1 MKRIIQAVG
10 RLVRKMNAEE
20 MKLVILVRNDLKLPK
35 GKIGAQCGHAAVE
48 AVLKQLDKSKDKVRK
63 WRQEGQK
70 KIVLKINSEGDL
82 LKYMQQA
89 KDQGINTA
97 LITDAGRTVVE
108 PGTKTCL
115 AIGPDLETE
124 IDLVTGKLSPL

>member
-1 MKRIIQAVG
+1 
-10 RLVRKMNAEE
+10 MNAEE